1 MKKFENNKNEFL
13 SFLELDRGY
22 SVQTISAYRRDI
34 ELYQNFVQENK
45 LNYLKA
51 KKEIIF
57 DFQSSLQDAVG
68 PRSFARLL
76 SALRTFYKFLH
87 MENLIN
93 DIVFNEIKLYPSP
106 KYKKSIPTF
115 LSKNQIEEIIKKI
128 DSDTKGND
136 SIKARNKALIM
147 LFFTSGLRLNE
158 LNSIKIRDIDFS
170 NNSLKVVGKGN
181 KQRMANFDNY
191 TKNLI
196 IQYLT
201 YFKKYPLV
209 KKAYDDNLF
218 VHKNNKALSRYNI
231 QYIVMKNLKKLTLNT
246 YGPHAL
252 RHSFATHLLNNGVGL
267 NAIKSLLGH
276 ESLSST
282 QIYTHVGVSKL
293 KEAIKKSHPR
303 GEK

>member
-1 MKKFENNKNEFL
+1 MKKFENSKNEFL
-13 SFLELDRGY
+13 LFLELDRGY
-22 SVQTISAYRRDI
+22 SIQTISAYRRDI
-34 ELYQNFVQENK
+34 ELYQNFVEENK

-57 DFQSSLQDAVG
+57 DFQSSLQDVVG
-68 PRSFARLL
+68 PRSFARIL

-87 MENLIN
+87 MENLVN
-93 DIVFNEIKLYPSP
+93 DIILNEIKSYPSP

-115 LSKNQIEEIIKKI
+115 LSKNQIEEILKKI
-128 DSDTKGND
+128 DSDAKEND

-147 LFFTSGLRLNE
+147 LFFTSGLRLDE
-158 LNSIKIRDIDFS
+158 LNSIRIRDIDFS
-170 NNSLKVVGKGN
+170 NNVLKVVGKGN
-181 KQRMANFDNY
+181 KERMASFDNY
-191 TKNLI
+191 TKDLI
-196 IQYLT
+196 IKYLT

-209 KKAYDDNLF
+209 KKSYDDNLF

-293 KEAIKKSHPR
+293 KETIKKSHPR

>member
-1 MKKFENNKNEFL
+1 MKKFENSKNEFL

-87 MENLIN
+87 MENLVN
-93 DIVFNEIKLYPSP
+93 DITFYEIKRYPSP
-106 KYKKSIPTF
+106 KREKKFPDFIT
-115 LSKNQIEEIIKKI
+115 EEQIKKI
-128 DSDTKGND
+128 MQKIGENKKLSE
-136 SIKARNKALIM
+136 SIKTRDKALIM